1 MTFSLPVLC
10 LGNTKCLLK
19 PKTSVYWCDC
29 LVKVKMNSTY
39 CKVLYSL
46 KFLSSVMKL
55 NIQNKKAAKIIFF
68 ENTTGLKSEFHFD
81 QEMILGCYGV
91 KIVLSQ
97 AILCSYVVK

>member
-1 MTFSLPVLC
+1 
-10 LGNTKCLLK
+10 
-19 PKTSVYWCDC
+19 
-29 LVKVKMNSTY
+29 
-39 CKVLYSL
+39 
-46 KFLSSVMKL
+46 MKL